1 MLRALAVARSESVVV
16 YPDSTPLRRQLPLFL
31 GAARSSVSYSFAL
44 TDDTGSRLFVYV
56 HKEGDISFCAVSV
69 QQQAAL
75 PLRHLYSGPSTAQLR
90 RTTDTPLALWWQ
102 PPCRRTRTAPPNARC
117 ASLPTF
123 SKRRSSRC

>member
-69 QQQAAL
+69 QQQQTPLLMRSQNQKGSRPAPRPSAFDGDRGQVLGWRVQARLAGNESAL
-75 PLRHLYSGPSTAQLR
+75 PL
-90 RTTDTPLALWWQ
+90 
-102 PPCRRTRTAPPNARC
+102 
-117 ASLPTF
+117 
-123 SKRRSSRC
+123 